1 MIGLAK
7 RIDGIFSAQDK
18 FAGIVVTIG
27 SNGLEELAYFL
38 HLTVK
43 SSKPVVLTGAQRQH
57 HKLSADGDRNL
68 LDAVR
73 VAALPSRPFWAGYVV
88 GNLDNDPDT
97 DTISAG
103 TCETF

>member
-1 MIGLAK
+1 MMISLAK
-7 RIDGIFSAQDK
+7 RINGIFSAQDK
-18 FAGIVVTIG
+18 LAGIVVTIG

-73 VAALPSRPFWAGYVV
+73 VAASPESPRLSMHHWPSVSSFSLCR
-88 GNLDNDPDT
+88 
-97 DTISAG
+97 SK
-103 TCETF
+103 ETPTFS

>member
-1 MIGLAK
+1 MMIGLAK

-27 SNGLEELAYFL
+27 SNGLEELACFL

-57 HKLSADGDRNL
+57 HKLIA
-68 LDAVR
+68 
-73 VAALPSRPFWAGYVV
+73 
-88 GNLDNDPDT
+88 
-97 DTISAG
+97 
-103 TCETF
+103 EE